1 MGLLDKGKDAAKRA
15 GDAAQKGVAEAREK
29 AHEMSLKRRLSALAE
44 DLGQVVFRQ
53 RQGEAGL
60 DAEVDRLVSEM
71 RAVDA
76 EIEAARGGLE
86 CHEGGPP
93 RCHAPACHRRS
104 EREEAHSHDC
114 CMPDWISAAGG
125 WTTACSMSGA
135 SAWRSAQRP
144 RRSRAWRRLP
154 ARPTASTPG
163 CWLSQRSCQGGVGSR
178 RRACAC
184 PPVAR
189 DCAPEP
195 SIGL

>member
-76 EIEAARGGLE
+76 EIEALAE
-86 CHEGGPP
+86 
-93 RCHAPACHRRS
+93 
-104 EREEAHSHDC
+104 D
-114 CMPDWISAAGG
+114 
-125 WTTACSMSGA
+125 
-135 SAWRSAQRP
+135 
-144 RRSRAWRRLP
+144 
-154 ARPTASTPG
+154 
-163 CWLSQRSCQGGVGSR
+163 
-178 RRACAC
+178 
-184 PPVAR
+184 
-189 DCAPEP
+189 
-195 SIGL
+195 